1 MQLLVDSGPRLF
13 PGCPQAPLP
22 ACHPKAA
29 SRDRL
34 GQTLVLRWGQD
45 PWAEE
50 QPSGLWEGLRG
61 RGAPQA
67 TVSLPVAWRSPLLPG
82 TLPAQP
88 WGEAPGP
95 RAAPSPEGGPHPWGG
110 PQPPPPA
117 AFLPRHSPFLPLV
130 TVGLKL
136 GQELFQPSR
145 SPRRARER
153 DTGQAG
159 DGGCG
164 GMGGASSRVPHRL
177 RTLRPPPSS
186 RPTCQQRP
194 APGTSFQIASFLLT
208 PDFLPLCH
216 LLGLRLAPCASC
228 CSSSEPP
235 DSGCGDLPCP
245 RPSGPRSPRTATP
258 LGLFPSLYK
267 GSASV
272 RGSRAWLAQCLPR
285 ESGCGSMVT
294 PTPRQTSSGGSFRFE
309 GLSPCRSA

>member
-1 MQLLVDSGPRLF
+1 MGHPGAGAPSCGPRVAKSASPDSRLGDGAVEQGAEASVQLLVDSGPRLF

-177 RTLRPPPSS
+177 RTLRPPPQLPAHLSATPSS
-186 RPTCQQRP
+186 RDILSNRQ
-194 APGTSFQIASFLLT
+194 
-208 PDFLPLCH
+208 LPPH
-216 LLGLRLAPCASC
+216 S
-228 CSSSEPP
+228 
-235 DSGCGDLPCP
+235 
-245 RPSGPRSPRTATP
+245 
-258 LGLFPSLYK
+258 
-267 GSASV
+267 
-272 RGSRAWLAQCLPR
+272 
-285 ESGCGSMVT
+285 
-294 PTPRQTSSGGSFRFE
+294 
-309 GLSPCRSA
+309 